1 MPAHHRAFALTRAL
15 VAPRGLVR
23 SRSLAVVAMVGF
35 LAVAVAGA
43 AAAGHEV
50 TGSRAG
56 GENRYATAAAV
67 AAETH
72 PESTHRVVLA
82 RGDAFP
88 DGLAGAPLA
97 RQLEAPLLLT
107 RQDSLPAATQQ
118 ALRDLR
124 PTEVVLLGG
133 PNAISHRVEEQ
144 LEDHRVERV
153 AGSNRYET
161 AARIAR
167 TIDSVAGGI
176 GRTHPGAP
184 RMAFLVDGGTFAD
197 ALTAGAP
204 AASQD
209 NPFPILLTRQ
219 DTLPSTTRA
228 ALEDLDI
235 EQVFI
240 VGGPAAVSDHV
251 RDHVRETA
259 PLVTRLAGDDRFETA
274 LAVGDFA
281 RGILG
286 FDGTDAVVAR
296 GDEFA
301 DALAAGPLAGR
312 RRAPVLLTPGPDDLG
327 DPAHT
332 WLNDMC
338 PVVDS
343 VQAVGGPAAVSE
355 NVLAN
360 AVDAAERCHGE
371 DGGTNQTYRVD
382 PQEVRTD
389 TPGTEFR
396 FTVSSRYGDRAF
408 TEGQDVALFPCD
420 AVTATE
426 PVVRFDDADDDGF
439 ADAIAT
445 TETNSAA
452 IRQADEEDGT
462 RYAEFGEDV
471 GHEHGDLVFWVTSD
485 AEDCAVA
492 VVFKDVDDDHRLPVD
507 GQGHPLEHFG
517 VGQVVWQR

>member
-1 MPAHHRAFALTRAL
+1 MPVHHAASSL
-15 VAPRGLVR
+15 PRKV
-23 SRSLAVVAMVGF
+23 S
-35 LAVAVAGA
+35 VAVLIAFLTVALAGTA
-43 AAAGHEV
+43 AAEHEV
-50 TGSRAG
+50 TSSRAG

-107 RQDSLPAATQQ
+107 RKHSLPAPTQQ
-118 ALRDLR
+118 ALRDLNA
-124 PTEVVLLGG
+124 TEVVLLGG
-133 PNAISHRVEEQ
+133 PDAISP
-144 LEDHRVERV
+144 RVERQV
-153 AGSNRYET
+153 ESHHVVERIAGSNRYHT

-176 GRTHPGAP
+176 GRTEPRAP
-184 RMAFLVDGGTFAD
+184 RMAFLVNGQTFAD

-209 NPFPILLTRQ
+209 NPFPILLTGQ
-219 DTLPSTTRA
+219 DTLPSATA
-228 ALEDLDI
+228 DALEDLDI
-235 EQVFI
+235 DQVFI
-240 VGGPAAVSDHV
+240 VGGPEAVSDHV

-259 PLVTRLAGDDRFETA
+259 SHVTRLAGANRRETA
-274 LAVGDFA
+274 LAVADFA

-286 FDGTDAVVAR
+286 FTGTDTVVAR

-312 RRAPVLLTPGPDDLG
+312 RRAPILLTPGAQRLG
-327 DPAHT
+327 GPART

-338 PVVDS
+338 PAVET

-355 NVLAN
+355 DALTDALA
-360 AVDAAERCHGE
+360 AAERCHGE

-389 TPGTEFR
+389 APGREFQ
-396 FTVSSRYGDRAF
+396 FSVGERYDDRPL
-408 TEGQDVALFPCD
+408 TEGHDVALFPCS

-426 PVVRFDDADDDGF
+426 RVVRFDDADGDGH
-439 ADAIAT
+439 ADGVAT
-445 TETNSAA
+445 TKTNSAVFGPVGG
-452 IRQADEEDGT
+452 REGT
-462 RYAEFGEDV
+462 RYRDDVSLLHGE
-471 GHEHGDLVFWVTSD
+471 LVFSVTSD

-492 VVFKDVDDDHRLPVD
+492 VVFKDLGDDDQLHVD
-507 GQGHPLEHFG
+507 GQGHPLEPFG